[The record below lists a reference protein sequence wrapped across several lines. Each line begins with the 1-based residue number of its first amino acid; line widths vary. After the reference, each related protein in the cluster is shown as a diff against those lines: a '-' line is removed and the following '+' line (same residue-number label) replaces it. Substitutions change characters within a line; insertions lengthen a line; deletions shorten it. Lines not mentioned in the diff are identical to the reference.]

1 MAERSQHG
9 VSGGQDVRSER
20 PARRRGPPRWAAM
33 LAVLF
38 VAAAGTAA
46 HAHDTWAQ
54 VSPRAVHTDDVVH
67 VDLFLGNHGND
78 HRDFKIA
85 GKLGSLEG
93 VQVGVIGPDGR
104 KTDLAADMVDLG
116 YAPKEGFWSARFVP
130 AAAGLHCVAHYR
142 EGVRHGALGFKG
154 GKAYFLASESLDRPA
169 APDGKLPE
177 PVGHP
182 LELVLESHPV
192 VGCGPGKPIRLRLL
206 FKGRPLADQVV
217 SFIPR
222 GATLAEGFDAEH
234 ERKTDA
240 EGRCSYT
247 PKEGN
252 LVLVVTHLVKPEEK
266 GEGYDKASYAATLVL
281 DVPQRCGC
289 CDGE

>member
-1 MAERSQHG
+1 MRLS
-9 VSGGQDVRSER
+9 SR
-20 PARRRGPPRWAAM
+20 AM
-33 LAVLF
+33 LAIGLSVALF
-38 VAAAGTAA
+38 GAAD
-46 HAHDTWAQ
+46 AHDTWLQ
-54 VSPRAVHTDDVVH
+54 VSPRAVHPDDVVH
-67 VDLFLGNHGND
+67 VDLFLGNHGNE

-130 AAAGLHCVAHYR
+130 AVEGLHCVALYR
-142 EGVRHGALGFKG
+142 EGVRHGSMGFKG
-154 GKAYFLASESLDRPA
+154 GKTYFLASGSLDRPA
-169 APDGKLPE
+169 SPAAKLP
-177 PVGHP
+177 PPLGHP

-192 VGCGPGKPIRLRLL
+192 VGCGPGRPIVVRLL
-206 FKGRPLADQVV
+206 LEGKPLVDQIV

-222 GATLAEGFDAEH
+222 GATLAEGFDPTY
-234 ERKTDA
+234 ERKTDG

-252 LVLVVTHLVKPEEK
+252 LVLVVAHHVDPEQK
-266 GEGYDKASYAATLVL
+266 GDGYEKASYAATLVL
-281 DVPQRCGC
+281 DVPQRCAC
-289 CDGE
+289 CDGD

>member
-1 MAERSQHG
+1 MFRSTSARARLCPSPG
-9 VSGGQDVRSER
+9 EGQPRR
-20 PARRRGPPRWAAM
+20 TIPA
-33 LAVLF
+33 AVVL
-38 VAAAGTAA
+38 VLAAAAA
-46 HAHDTWAQ
+46 HAHDTWLE
-54 VSPRAVHTDDVVH
+54 VSPRLVQPEDVVH

-85 GKLGSLEG
+85 GKLGSLDG
-93 VQVGVIGPDGR
+93 VKVGVIGPDGR
-104 KTDLAADMVDLG
+104 TTDLAADMVDLG

-130 AAAGLHCVAHYR
+130 ATAGLHCVALYR
-142 EGVRHGALGFKG
+142 EGIRHGAMGCKG
-154 GKAYFLASESLDRPA
+154 GKTYFLAAESLDAPA
-169 APDGKLPE
+169 KPDEKSLEALRQPL
-177 PVGHP
+177 GHP

-192 VGCGPGKPIRLRLL
+192 LGSGPGKPIVVRLL
-206 FKGRPLADQVV
+206 FQGKPLADHVV

-240 EGRCSYT
+240 EGRCRYT

-252 LVLVVTHLVKPEEK
+252 LVLVVTHLVNPEEQ

-281 DVPQRCGC
+281 DVPQRCRC
-289 CDGE
+289 CE